1 MLLIDWYAL
10 RLLNLFRLFLLVMF
24 AAALYIPDAFEVLGS
39 RSPVV
44 FKYTLIL
51 WSALALF
58 FYCAMRLQRPILEIQ
73 LYLQVYFDIICLVTL
88 MYASGGVQSNLGV
101 LLLVQIAIIANFV
114 RPRYVVLFA
123 AIATAITFS
132 AELFAQLTAT
142 KVAHLTESAMLGA
155 SLFAVAIVT
164 TVLVNRQTQKQL
176 DTETHRLSSNELR
189 VLRERIIEEIDS
201 GVLHIDNR
209 DNVQLINSQANRLLD
224 SRGKPLPQHLAVF
237 SPVLWQSL
245 QQWRANPNAAV
256 SAIEDSSLSANILPH
271 YLPLNEEGLLIRID
285 DNTEITRHLQELK
298 QVSLGRMTSSIAHEI
313 RNPLGAIVNAVQ
325 LLEESDNLNESDKSL
340 IQIAHKHSKRI
351 NRIIEEVMQFS
362 RSSDTHRESV
372 VMASFLADFQ
382 HRFVLQNM
390 ISDDQLEINSMH
402 HIECDFDLNHL
413 DQILW
418 NICSNALIH
427 NDQVTTKIVIHNYH
441 NTEGHSLVDICDNGN
456 GIKEEGREFLFE
468 PFYTTDSG
476 TGLGLYICRE
486 LCASN
491 DASLEYVPVSAGA
504 CFRIEMN
511 RSDAHRSEMNIGR
524 KAA

>member
-1 MLLIDWYAL
+1 
-10 RLLNLFRLFLLVMF
+10 MF
-24 AAALYIPDAFEVLGS
+24 ASALFIPDTFEVLGS
-39 RSPVV
+39 RNPAV
-44 FKYTLIL
+44 FKYTLFA
-51 WSALALF
+51 WSVLAVC
-58 FYCAMRLQRPILEIQ
+58 FYATMRLQRPILELQ

-114 RPRYVVLFA
+114 RPRYVILFA

-132 AELFAQLTAT
+132 AELFAQLTDT
-142 KVAHLTESAMLGA
+142 RMAHLTESAMLGA
-155 SLFAVAIVT
+155 SLFAVAVVT
-164 TVLVNRQTQKQL
+164 TILVNRQTQKHL
-176 DTETHRLSSNELR
+176 DTEIQRLSSNELR

-201 GVLHIDNR
+201 GVLHIDQQ

-224 SRGKPLPQHLAVF
+224 SRAKQLPQHLALF
-237 SPVLWQSL
+237 SPPLWHSL

-256 SAIEDSSLSANILPH
+256 SAIEDTSLSANILPH
-271 YLPLNEEGLLIRID
+271 YLPFNEDGLLIRID
-285 DNTEITRHLQELK
+285 DNTEITRNLQELK

-313 RNPLGAIVNAVQ
+313 RNPLGAIVNAIQ
-325 LLEESDNLNESDKSL
+325 LLEESDKLNETDKNL
-340 IQIAHKHSKRI
+340 IFIAQKHSKRI

-362 RSSDTHRESV
+362 RSSETHRECV
-372 VMASFLADFQ
+372 VIGSFLADFRE
-382 HRFVLQNM
+382 RFVLQNN
-390 ISDDQLEINSMH
+390 ISDDQLQISSMH
-402 HIECDFDLNHL
+402 HIECNFDLNHL

-427 NDQVTTKIVIHNYH
+427 NDKETTKILIHSYH
-441 NTEGHSLVDICDNGN
+441 NEDGNSFVDISDNGT
-456 GIKEEGREFLFE
+456 GVQKENRDFLFE

-486 LCASN
+486 LCVSN
-491 DASLEYVPVSAGA
+491 DASLEYIPVSAGA

-511 RSDAHRSEMNIGR
+511 RADAASRNRHTGR